1 MTKKSD
7 IAQYFLQE
15 DATFTVPSRDLL
27 MQYGDIRFALL
38 YSTIFSPDFIEVEGS
53 ILVKDNTDDMEG
65 RFSTAKKDTTMT
77 LAALE
82 ASFNFVEIGYIFR
95 TDDGITDDAIEAKL
109 AHIMQDAWS
118 DKLKRLYPSRIFQSL
133 FWNPALVAA
142 SIVWSSSKSDN
153 SWMRREKLWHSR

>member
-109 AHIMQDAWS
+109 AHIM
-118 DKLKRLYPSRIFQSL
+118 
-133 FWNPALVAA
+133 
-142 SIVWSSSKSDN
+142 
-153 SWMRREKLWHSR
+153 